1 MSRTRDAGSTRT
13 HVRRLEV
20 GGSDLVAKS
29 VRGRARSHLRR
40 EAEVLGHLE
49 GVPVV
54 ELVAL
59 RDNDD
64 RTDLVTLDAG
74 AHDLSNPVGLRP
86 ALLLTSIAEA
96 ADALDQLHRA
106 GWVHGAFCGE
116 HIVVDHGGR
125 ATLCSLG
132 SAVPHAAGEHGVADD
147 LEQLRRLIDRL
158 ASRRDPTWTSAE
170 LRWWRRRSRRLVRVL
185 ARSGSW
191 TADAAQIAAITR
203 SFDPPTSGSGSQDHP
218 GAGNPALRL
227 GRAPTGLLL
236 GIITIAAT
244 ALLWTGRS
252 PTVAGSSSTDDSTP
266 TTTTITTTTTT
277 TTPGGATGCTDDPG
291 TDEAVDLDGDGCVE
305 PVTVEGNEVRSR
317 TSVVRAGT
325 AGDEVAIASPG
336 CTGPPRVVLLRP
348 STGEVFVFEDPPTT
362 DRPAAATLLVTT
374 GPGALDVDDR
384 AGCRDVTVRHPD
396 GSFSEVPAPPTHRSP
411 TQDADP

>member
-64 RTDLVTLDAG
+64 RTDLVTVDAG

-203 SFDPPTSGSGSQDHP
+203 SLDPPTSGSGSQDHP
-218 GAGNPALRL
+218 EAGNPALRL

-252 PTVAGSSSTDDSTP
+252 PTVAGSSSTDDSAPHDHDHDHGRRCRLHGRPRHRRGGRSGRRRVCRTGDRRGQRGP
-266 TTTTITTTTTT
+266 VPHLGRPSWDRRRRGRHREPRMYGSAASRPPSTEHRRGVRVRGSAHDG
-277 TTPGGATGCTDDPG
+277 PAGGGDPPGHDGPGCARGRRSGRVPRCHGPAPRRLRLGGAGTSHPPLADPG
-291 TDEAVDLDGDGCVE
+291 
-305 PVTVEGNEVRSR
+305 R
-317 TSVVRAGT
+317 
-325 AGDEVAIASPG
+325 
-336 CTGPPRVVLLRP
+336 
-348 STGEVFVFEDPPTT
+348 
-362 DRPAAATLLVTT
+362 
-374 GPGALDVDDR
+374 
-384 AGCRDVTVRHPD
+384 
-396 GSFSEVPAPPTHRSP
+396 
-411 TQDADP
+411 

>member
-1 MSRTRDAGSTRT
+1 
-13 HVRRLEV
+13 
-20 GGSDLVAKS
+20 
-29 VRGRARSHLRR
+29 
-40 EAEVLGHLE
+40 VLGHLE

-185 ARSGSW
+185 ARPGW

-252 PTVAGSSSTDDSTP
+252 PTVAGSSSTDDSAP

-336 CTGPPRVVLLRP
+336 CTGPRGRPP
-348 STGEVFVFEDPPTT
+348 STEHRRVFVFEDPPTT

-374 GPGALDVDDR
+374 ARVRSTSTIGPGAAMSRSGTPTAPSRRCQHL
-384 AGCRDVTVRHPD
+384 
-396 GSFSEVPAPPTHRSP
+396 PPTA
-411 TQDADP
+411 ADPGR